1 MLISHRYNW
10 VTDRSAFA
18 VHNLVASTSTLNY
31 FNLGQCAL
39 SNDGLNSILSGITTS
54 RSMLFFLGKSIWP
67 QLKVATSVA
76 ASQEHFRLSRLVHE
90 NLTKNVNR
98 VYGVTYTEFMENEK
112 RWLVND
118 RSDVRKI
125 DSVYRNR
132 DAGLARRGLMK
143 LDKWWNEDDETL
155 KEVMKGAVGPV
166 CTKRKAQVSAT

>member
-1 MLISHRYNW
+1 M
-10 VTDRSAFA
+10 
-18 VHNLVASTSTLNY
+18 
-31 FNLGQCAL
+31 
-39 SNDGLNSILSGITTS
+39 
-54 RSMLFFLGKSIWP
+54 
-67 QLKVATSVA
+67 
-76 ASQEHFRLSRLVHE
+76 
-90 NLTKNVNR
+90 
-98 VYGVTYTEFMENEK
+98 TYTEFMENEK